1 MNIGTELK
9 AIMEKEEITGYRIF
23 KETNIEQ
30 SYISRIL
37 HNKINP
43 SYLTLKR
50 ILDVM
55 GYRICF
61 EKISKTSFKRRKEVK
76 QSQLK
81 GGKQK
86 LWPREKK

>member
-1 MNIGTELK
+1 MRRGEEMNIGTELK
-9 AIMEKEEITGYRIF
+9 AIMEKEGITGYRIF

-43 SYLTLKR
+43 GYLILKR
-50 ILDVM
+50 ILGVM

-61 EKISKTSFKRRKEVK
+61 EKISKPSKRRKEVK
-76 QSQLK
+76 TK
-81 GGKQK
+81 
-86 LWPREKK
+86 

>member
-9 AIMEKEEITGYRIF
+9 VIMGKEGITGYRIF
-23 KETNIEQ
+23 KETGIEQ

-50 ILDVM
+50 ILGVM

-61 EKISKTSFKRRKEVK
+61 EKISKPSFKRRKEVK
-76 QSQLK
+76 TK
-81 GGKQK
+81 
-86 LWPREKK
+86 